1 VRKDGVDLNLLIL
14 PAVNHLS
21 ASMAGHSSNFDW
33 SNLASVLDPGS
44 RIPGDVVFKIV
55 DQEDKVVA
63 SFAAHRFVL
72 ALHSDHFNNV
82 FFGSGVHFK
91 EKQEGS
97 LVIKDTTKE
106 AFEDFL
112 GFNYEKKID
121 FGSNTL
127 QELFEIFNLA
137 ERYQVEELKKVVSN
151 FIKNFPLSM
160 DNLVKAAATAKE
172 YCHFE
177 GVSGAL
183 YANCV
188 DFTKAQFTDVDSLL
202 TFVQENDDDV
212 MVMKLLKDI
221 KLPVEEICSNCKQK
235 PCRNKSNILA
245 TDLITPGMRL
255 QYHGGVWMA
264 SANKF
269 CRVVSRTAM
278 HVSIS
283 WEEPPSITRIAD
295 PFDIHIIDHS
305 GRSLFEYACDK

>member
-1 VRKDGVDLNLLIL
+1 
-14 PAVNHLS
+14 
-21 ASMAGHSSNFDW
+21 M
-33 SNLASVLDPGS
+33 
-44 RIPGDVVFKIV
+44 
-55 DQEDKVVA
+55 
-63 SFAAHRFVL
+63 
-72 ALHSDHFNNV
+72 
-82 FFGSGVHFK
+82 
-91 EKQEGS
+91 
-97 LVIKDTTKE
+97 IKDTTKE

-245 TDLITPGMRL
+245 TDLISPGMRL
-255 QYHGGVWMA
+255 QTRGGGVWTAPRPAA
-264 SANKF
+264 SQHSQA
-269 CRVVSRTAM
+269 
-278 HVSIS
+278 
-283 WEEPPSITRIAD
+283 EEGHTR
-295 PFDIHIIDHS
+295 
-305 GRSLFEYACDK
+305 G

>member
-1 VRKDGVDLNLLIL
+1 
-14 PAVNHLS
+14 
-21 ASMAGHSSNFDW
+21 M
-33 SNLASVLDPGS
+33 
-44 RIPGDVVFKIV
+44 
-55 DQEDKVVA
+55 
-63 SFAAHRFVL
+63 
-72 ALHSDHFNNV
+72 
-82 FFGSGVHFK
+82 
-91 EKQEGS
+91 
-97 LVIKDTTKE
+97 IKDTTKE

-160 DNLVKAAATAKE
+160 DNLVKAATTAKE

-183 YANCV
+183 FANCV

-255 QYHGGVWMA
+255 QYHGVVWMA

-269 CRVVSRTAM
+269 CRVVSRTAT

-283 WEEPPSITRIAD
+283 WEEPPSTTRIAD
-295 PFDIHIIDHS
+295 PFDIYIIDNS